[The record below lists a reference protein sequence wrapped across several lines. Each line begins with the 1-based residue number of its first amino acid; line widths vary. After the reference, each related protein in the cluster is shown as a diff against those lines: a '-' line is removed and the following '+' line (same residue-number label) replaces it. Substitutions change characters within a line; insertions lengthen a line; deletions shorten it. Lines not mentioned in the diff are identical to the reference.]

1 MPFAFFGLSGD
12 VKTNS
17 KKELTYSAT
26 QNIDTVRKL
35 FEENLGKK
43 IKDASGKEVELT
55 QEYIDE
61 HIGQLEE
68 LGKMSEVY
76 FSNKNLTEA
85 DKIAITDLLSRK
97 RSFESKTTDDVSKNT
112 FQSIINDINSSLNEY
127 INKGSKTPFY
137 VINGVA
143 MSKEQ
148 VEKRLS
154 DEDFVSGLKNGRM
167 DVRIKNDK
175 EMQSRFNDIIKVEK
189 DTVPTKQKGRLTK
202 FSTPQDGIVGE
213 VTYEDGTKKELTQ
226 EEYDTLEKQEGLF
239 DVETGTQPVTDNP
252 ALKDV
257 ESTAQAFKDAE
268 TSKVTSDI
276 AEAFGFEVEQG
287 VEEKIAKA
295 YHKAKADGTNPE
307 LVKAVEQSLKEPPV
321 QTETK
326 KNIVDSDLENI
337 DPTIIAARNGDKQAQ
352 EELSSYGIDWEQT
365 TTYRFVGQSEVDVLL
380 SNNKVDSKRKTDA
393 GIDVTSSP
401 EVTTAT
407 TGEYRVTFKE
417 SFDKNN
423 GLGKVRSK
431 NETDSNLE
439 KGRGYDINDVAKI
452 EKLDENGNVIETV
465 YNAEQTETVQ
475 ETPVEETVS

>member
-1 MPFAFFGLSGD
+1 LPFAFLGLSGD
-12 VKTNS
+12 AKTNS

-154 DEDFVSGLKNGRM
+154 DEDFVAGLRNGRI

-175 EMQSRFNDIIKVEK
+175 EMQSRFNDVVKVEK
-189 DTVPTKQKGRLTK
+189 DTVPAKQKGRLTK

-226 EEYDTLEKQEGLF
+226 EEYDALEKQEGLF

-268 TSKVTSDI
+268 TSEVTSDI
-276 AEAFGFEVEQG
+276 AEAFGFEVKQG

-307 LVKAVEQSLKEPPV
+307 LVKAVEQSLKE
-321 QTETK
+321 
-326 KNIVDSDLENI
+326 
-337 DPTIIAARNGDKQAQ
+337 
-352 EELSSYGIDWEQT
+352 
-365 TTYRFVGQSEVDVLL
+365 
-380 SNNKVDSKRKTDA
+380 
-393 GIDVTSSP
+393 
-401 EVTTAT
+401 
-407 TGEYRVTFKE
+407 
-417 SFDKNN
+417 
-423 GLGKVRSK
+423 
-431 NETDSNLE
+431 
-439 KGRGYDINDVAKI
+439 
-452 EKLDENGNVIETV
+452 
-465 YNAEQTETVQ
+465 
-475 ETPVEETVS
+475 TPVKLHQLLLKLHHLRKQN